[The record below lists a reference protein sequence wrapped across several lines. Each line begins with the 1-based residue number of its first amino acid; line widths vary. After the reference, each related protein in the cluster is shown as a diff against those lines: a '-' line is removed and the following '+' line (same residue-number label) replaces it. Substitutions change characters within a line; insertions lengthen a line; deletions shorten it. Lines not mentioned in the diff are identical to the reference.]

1 MSAALTAFFF
11 VPPGSLA
18 RPGGGAEDVDDVGA
32 GGVDEVRAGGG
43 DESPAGGGV
52 DEREGGDDDRS
63 GGDEG
68 ERGAAAG
75 LAAGFSAE
83 PADAPLLIGLLAMA
97 RTAR

>member
-11 VPPGSLA
+11 TPPGSLA
-18 RPGGGAEDVDDVGA
+18 RPGGGADDVGA
-32 GGVDEVRAGGG
+32 GGTDEVRAGGG
-43 DESPAGGGV
+43 DDECAG
-52 DEREGGDDDRS
+52 GGDDDRG
-63 GGDEG
+63 GGDDG
-68 ERGAAAG
+68 ERAAAAG

>member
-11 VPPGSLA
+11 APGSLA
-18 RPGGGAEDVDDVGA
+18 RAGGADELAAGGAED
-32 GGVDEVRAGGG
+32 ERAGGA
-43 DESPAGGGV
+43 DELRSVGGVGGG
-52 DEREGGDDDRS
+52 GGDDERT

-83 PADAPLLIGLLAMA
+83 AAVAPLLIGLLAMA